1 MTAPLGNED
10 VGLFDVP
17 MDETCCVNGRHSLGH
32 LTNDGPGLGLGHDG
46 RTILRL
52 GAPVE
57 GMEEVAT
64 LTKLRHDDVN
74 ASGLQ
79 NEDS

>member
-17 MDETCCVNGRHSLGH
+17 MDETRGVNGRDSLGH